1 MNATAVNDLTLEA
14 VSGAAFRS
22 TADTDELSQRV
33 KDRLGFGSF
42 NIPAR
47 LAIARSLSVAGHP
60 PKVEGEPGRVIK
72 GDVLFGAGPDLAS
85 WVSLIIEHFGEQ
97 PSLKDLQGLVQRHWS
112 RGMKLV
118 AEDLKASD
126 GDTTEFWRRLAESAL
141 PQIATGTRS
150 NRGADAGGE
159 HLSSG
164 PIPVRV
170 GEVGQDTSNNEE
182 VIWTLNAP
190 GGSPHSAF
198 MGGVGSGKTRTAA
211 FVLRSIAE
219 QAGVPLLAFDFKGDM
234 SDRHNALDK
243 AFGATVLSPP
253 QTTIPLDVFAL
264 SGTSRHGI
272 VTTAQRLRDSLSN
285 LKQTKFGDQQRRRLN
300 DALEEALRTR
310 HPCTLEDVRDCLQTA
325 YAVAGAK
332 EDGAVSTLVDLCRL
346 PIFEP
351 TFTPA
356 EFFSRSWIISLP
368 ASVPELVRVT
378 VVALLTDALER
389 YINSMADAPT
399 DAAGNRSLRVMCVV
413 DEAHRIL
420 GARLP
425 GLSNL
430 IRLGR
435 SKGAAVML
443 ISQKPDDFE
452 GEDDDFLAEMGM
464 LVCFGTNAREAAVKR
479 ILGAGA
485 SLTALKDGEAFVR
498 VRGQSKSRKVL
509 AWKPPEKTAGGK
521 QKAS

>member
-1 MNATAVNDLTLEA
+1 MSNGTNDYLTLEVVA
-14 VSGAAFRS
+14 GTAFRS

-47 LAIARSLSVAGHP
+47 LALARSLAIPAP
-60 PKVEGEPGRVIK
+60 PSKAEGEVGRTIK
-72 GDVLFGAGPDLAS
+72 GDVLFGTGADLAS
-85 WVSLIIEHFGEQ
+85 WVSLLIEHAGS
-97 PSLKDLQGLVQRHWS
+97 SLTIKDLQSVVQRHWA
-112 RGMKLV
+112 RGMKILS
-118 AEDLKASD
+118 EELDASD
-126 GDTTEFWRRLAESAL
+126 GDNSEFWRRLAESAL
-141 PQIATGTRS
+141 PEVTEKRRSGTS
-150 NRGADAGGE
+150 AAVAETSRG
-159 HLSSG
+159 
-164 PIPVRV
+164 PVPVRM
-170 GEVGQDTSNNEE
+170 GEIGHDVSSNEE

-219 QAGVPLLAFDFKGDM
+219 QTNVPLLAFDFKGDM
-234 SDRHNALDK
+234 ADKHNALDK
-243 AFGATVLSPP
+243 AFGAVVLSPP
-253 QTTIPLDVFAL
+253 NITIPLDVFAF
-264 SGTSRHGI
+264 SDNSKHG
-272 VTTAQRLRDSLSN
+272 VVNTAQRLRDSLSN
-285 LKQTKFGDQQRRRLN
+285 LKQNKLGDQQRRRLN

-310 HPCTLEDVRDCLQTA
+310 HPCTLEDVKECLEDV
-325 YAVAGAK
+325 YASAGVK
-332 EDGAVSTLVDLCRL
+332 EDGAVSMLVDLCRL
-346 PIFEP
+346 PLFEP
-351 TFTPA
+351 KMTPE

-389 YINSMADAPT
+389 FINSKQDSDT
-399 DAAGNRSLRVMCVV
+399 DAEGNRSLRIMCVI
-413 DEAHRIL
+413 DEAHRAL
-420 GARLP
+420 EARLP

-452 GEDDDFLAEMGM
+452 GEDDDFLSEMGL
-464 LVCFGTNAREAAVKR
+464 LVCFGTNAREASVKR

-485 SLTALKDGEAFVR
+485 SLTSLKKGEAYVR
-498 VRGQSKSRKVL
+498 ARGDMKSRRVL
-509 AWKPPEKTAGGK
+509 AWK
-521 QKAS
+521 